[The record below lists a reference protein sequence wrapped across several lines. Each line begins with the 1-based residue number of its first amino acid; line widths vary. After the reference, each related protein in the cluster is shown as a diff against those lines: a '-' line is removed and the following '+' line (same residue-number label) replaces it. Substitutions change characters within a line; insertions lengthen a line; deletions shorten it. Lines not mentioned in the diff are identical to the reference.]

1 MPNDFYHGPPGPP
14 DPHECHDHHW
24 HDWGPHGPD
33 GPLVPVHVWPD
44 VYHPVPYGHEYKG
57 NENLTLD
64 DGRHW
69 CPPRDHGRH
78 GCHPEPCGC
87 GHHSH
92 LPCDF
97 IEVMGNYLDLANR
110 YINATTYHERCDCVN
125 ELARIKAK
133 LKDMLKEF
141 HRELETLDKDTAR
154 INNKLIYFIGKA
166 QQIQKD
172 LENNMIHQT
181 EMETAFDEMKVKFE
195 ELKEAYEQYQ
205 DTNTTYTMTYED
217 DTLKLTGSD
226 GSEQTVEIAPDTNT
240 TYTISYAN
248 DRVTLTGSD
257 GSTSAFDIQNVPE
270 ATSEDIQAIFA

>member
-14 DPHECHDHHW
+14 DPHDHHH

-33 GPLVPVHVWPD
+33 GPLVPVYVWPD

-133 LKDMLKEF
+133 LKDLLKEF

-172 LENNMIHQT
+172 LENNMLKQ
-181 EMETAFDEMKVKFE
+181 DEMIKKFE

-205 DTNTTYTMTYED
+205 DTNTTYT
-217 DTLKLTGSD
+217 LTQD
-226 GSEQTVEIAPDTNT
+226 GDYLV
-240 TYTISYAN
+240 
-248 DRVTLTGSD
+248 LTGSD
-257 GSTSAFDIQNVPE
+257 GSTNRVEVRGGAPE
-270 ATSEDIQAIFA
+270 ATSADIEAVLNGMD